1 MIVELHILQNF
12 APANLNR
19 DDTGSPKDCYF
30 GGHRRARISSQCFKR
45 ATRDEFKSAELL
57 DAALLSKR
65 TKRLVEEIA
74 KRLASRGAPEESARA
89 VATALLNEIGLKVV
103 KDGKTEYLLF
113 LAESEINAAVELAA
127 QQWSALNTAAEQAR
141 AQAQAGTGGGG
152 RGKVDPLPKEIK
164 TEMLRR
170 LDGGRAA
177 DLALFG
183 RMIANLPDKNVEA
196 ACQVAHAISTNKV
209 DVEFDFYTAVD
220 DLKPDDTAGADMLGT
235 VEFNSA
241 CFYRYANVDTTQL
254 LTNLGGD
261 EGLAR
266 GTLDAFLQ
274 ASVAAIP
281 TGKQNSMAAH
291 NPPSLVMITAR
302 KRSQW
307 NLANAFIRPIRPY
320 GETDLI
326 QASIAALDTYWGR
339 LTDMY
344 GSAYE
349 SAWVATTEPDKLA
362 RLATFKQQSVEQA
375 IAAALGSVTFR
386 DTRGDR

>member
-1 MIVELHILQNF
+1 MIIELHILQNF

-19 DDTGSPKDCYF
+19 DDTGSPKDCVF

-45 ATRDEFKSAELL
+45 AIRTEFTAPGLL
-57 DAALLSKR
+57 TQANLSER
-65 TKRLVEEIA
+65 TKRIVEEIA
-74 KRLASRGAPEESARA
+74 KRLNARGSTRGQPEATARA

-103 KDGKTEYLLF
+103 KEDKSEYLLF
-113 LAESEINAAVELAA
+113 LAESEINATVEIADRYWDVLR
-127 QQWSALNTAAEQAR
+127 TAAEQAQT
-141 AQAQAGTGGGG
+141 QAQAGT
-152 RGKVDPLPKEIK
+152 RGKVDALPKEIK
-164 TEMLRR
+164 VELLRR

-241 CFYRYANVDTTQL
+241 CFYRYANVDTRQL

-261 EGLAR
+261 VELAR
-266 GTLDAFLQ
+266 STLNAFLC

-291 NPPSLVMITAR
+291 NPPSLVLIVAR
-302 KRSQW
+302 DRGQW
-307 NLANAFIRPIRPY
+307 NLANAFLKPVRPQ
-320 GETDLI
+320 GDVDLV
-326 QASIAALDTYWGR
+326 QGSIAALDSYWEK
-339 LTDMY
+339 LAEMY
-344 GSAYE
+344 GAE
-349 SAWVATTEPDKLA
+349 GLNGWLATTEPGNLTTLNPY
-362 RLATFKQQSVEQA
+362 RQPSVSQA
-375 IAAALGSVTFR
+375 IKGVLAADVFQSA
-386 DTRGDR
+386 